1 MAAKKTKRAPRP
13 KHLAIAMDKQWQT
26 ESDMRTL
33 MEAEKIKADKG
44 RLSAAQ
50 SYAKKQAALAARIGK
65 S

>member
-1 MAAKKTKRAPRP
+1 MAAKKTKRAVRP
-13 KHLAIAMDKQWQT
+13 KAIAMDKQWQT